1 MVRFA
6 ARAAITSRIRPS
18 EKKSYIDLLFFLRG
32 SCTFRSG
39 RERHFKGCVTFTAAS
54 LLGLLWRMIEG
65 EHRLPLEVDASGRSS
80 PDLEQDLEQLMKR
93 YQSGDVAAAN
103 ALVDRLSGKLHLF
116 FSTQMGSRAQA
127 DDMLQ
132 ETWLR
137 IHRARHTYRPGEPLL
152 AWVYAI
158 ARRVRI
164 DGYRRRRRIER
175 REAAFE
181 SLDNMGSGGRQPHA
195 LPSFRE
201 LVAPLPENQ
210 REILVML
217 KVNGLSI
224 EEVARATSST
234 VGSVKQKVHRAYDRL
249 RALLPKGAFGA
260 VGAGEDP

>member
-1 MVRFA
+1 
-6 ARAAITSRIRPS
+6 
-18 EKKSYIDLLFFLRG
+18 
-32 SCTFRSG
+32 
-39 RERHFKGCVTFTAAS
+39 
-54 LLGLLWRMIEG
+54 MIEG
-65 EHRLPLEVDASGRSS
+65 EHQLPLEVDASGRSS
-80 PDLEQDLEQLMKR
+80 SDLERLMKR

-103 ALVDRLSGKLHLF
+103 ELVDRLSGKLHLF
-116 FSTQMGSRAQA
+116 FSSQMGSRAQA

-137 IHRARHTYRPGEPLL
+137 IHRARHTYRLGESLL

-164 DGYRRRRRIER
+164 DSYRRRRRIER

-181 SLDNMGSGGRQPHA
+181 SLDNMRSGKRTANALCALGSEPQPHS

-201 LVAPLPENQ
+201 LVAPLPESQ

-234 VGSVKQKVHRAYDRL
+234 AGSVKQKVHRAYDRL

-260 VGAGEDP
+260 VGTGGDR

>member
-1 MVRFA
+1 MESGPELPSLM
-6 ARAAITSRIRPS
+6 ARYGAGDSMSASALVAHLSPQLHR
-18 EKKSYIDLLFFLRG
+18 FFLLEPI
-32 SCTFRSG
+32 SRS
-39 RERHFKGCVTFTAAS
+39 H
-54 LLGLLWRMIEG
+54 
-65 EHRLPLEVDASGRSS
+65 
-80 PDLEQDLEQLMKR
+80 
-93 YQSGDVAAAN
+93 
-103 ALVDRLSGKLHLF
+103 
-116 FSTQMGSRAQA
+116 A
-127 DDMLQ
+127 DDLLQ

-137 IHRARHTYRPGEPLL
+137 IHRVRHTYRPGEPLL

-181 SLDNMGSGGRQPHA
+181 SLENMRSGGRQPHPF
-195 LPSFRE
+195 PSFGE
-201 LVAPLPENQ
+201 LVAPLPESQ

-234 VGSVKQKVHRAYDRL
+234 TGSVKQKVHRAYDRL

-260 VGAGEDP
+260 VGTGEDR